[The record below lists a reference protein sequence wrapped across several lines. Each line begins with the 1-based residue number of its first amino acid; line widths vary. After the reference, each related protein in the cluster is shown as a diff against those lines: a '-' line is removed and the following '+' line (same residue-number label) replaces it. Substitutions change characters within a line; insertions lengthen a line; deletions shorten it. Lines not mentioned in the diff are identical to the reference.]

1 MRVCSSQAVTVP
13 CSISGKAMKNW
24 TCTGVG
30 GCENPVELQRAVS
43 LCLVPLCLQPSR
55 SDVSDAEPEREYSK
69 KKKYASEPRKEKVK
83 ERKNRYW
90 SLFSRNSKN
99 FILPACYGLAKRTGQ
114 REASET

>member
-1 MRVCSSQAVTVP
+1 
-13 CSISGKAMKNW
+13 MKNW

-30 GCENPVELQRAVS
+30 VCENLVELQRAVS

-83 ERKNRYW
+83 ARKNRY
-90 SLFSRNSKN
+90 
-99 FILPACYGLAKRTGQ
+99 
-114 REASET
+114 